1 MVGDL
6 DPEALARGGDV
17 EAHQRRVLA
26 RDEPGLPLR
35 GRARAHR
42 PGPGDNI
49 KIRAANDPSVFTI
62 TEKAPAMV
70 IVKTDGSFAAL
81 IKLVMMVMV

>member
-1 MVGDL
+1 MVGDPH
-6 DPEALARGGDV
+6 PEALARGGDV

-42 PGPGDNI
+42 PGPGEGNNI

-62 TEKAPAMV
+62 TEMAPAKI

-81 IKLVMMVMV
+81 VT